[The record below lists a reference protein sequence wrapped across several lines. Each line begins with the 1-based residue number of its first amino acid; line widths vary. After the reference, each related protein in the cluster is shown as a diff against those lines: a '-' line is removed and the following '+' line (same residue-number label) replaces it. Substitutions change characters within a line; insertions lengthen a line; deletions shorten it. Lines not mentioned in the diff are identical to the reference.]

1 MVSKGLAFLMFAANA
16 AAVSLRSPGRNA
28 TAVARTAQSAEPRV
42 TQACEGACGAA
53 EHDCVSDCAVALR
66 DCARHNQTVAQYDGC
81 ESRELALYRRS
92 LRNRRWVDENFE
104 DLPRLKSQCKDL
116 CKHGGKG
123 YMVKDMC
130 AVRCFEEM
138 VECVSTASK
147 AHMSSCESSI
157 ADQYG
162 ALNDDGKG
170 AVSDAGNIESQ
181 VSKQQEPEDDWNKL
195 ADQHHSEEDWNRIF
209 AEHQPVKDLGAP
221 HMKHR
226 FLPGGTPVVL

>member
-1 MVSKGLAFLMFAANA
+1 MVSKGLVFLMFAANA
-16 AAVSLRSPGRNA
+16 AAVRLRSPRRNA
-28 TAVARTAQSAEPRV
+28 TAVERTAPSAEPATR
-42 TQACEGACGAA
+42 ACEGACGAA
-53 EHDCVSDCAVALR
+53 EHDCMSDCTMALR

-104 DLPRLKSQCKDL
+104 DLPHLKSKCKEL
-116 CKHGGKG
+116 CKYGGTG

-130 AVRCFEEM
+130 SVRCFEEM

-147 AHMSSCESSI
+147 AHMSKCESSI
-157 ADQYG
+157 ADQYR
-162 ALNDDGKG
+162 ALKDDGKG
-170 AVSDAGNIESQ
+170 AGINIESK
-181 VSKQQEPEDDWNKL
+181 VSEQYEPEDWNKL

-209 AEHQPVKDLGAP
+209 AEHQPVEDLGAP
-221 HMKHR
+221 HAKHR